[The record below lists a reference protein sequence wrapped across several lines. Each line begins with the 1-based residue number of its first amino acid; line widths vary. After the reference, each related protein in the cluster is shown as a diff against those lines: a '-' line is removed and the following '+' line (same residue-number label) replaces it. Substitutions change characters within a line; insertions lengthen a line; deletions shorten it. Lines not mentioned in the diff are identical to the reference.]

1 MKTKQIILACLLLS
15 TSLLMTSAQEKTTT
29 QSESRSLAKIE
40 ENSDHTTIEI
50 PGIKMEVNNYN
61 DTITKITLGH
71 KRFEI
76 IEDHNRSRIRMV
88 RIPREKFKGHWAGVD
103 LGFNGF
109 MNSDFKTSPPVGGE
123 FMDLNQGK
131 SVSIGLNFLQYSI
144 DLQRHKNNIGLV
156 TGLGWTFYNYRT
168 DSQYIIEKDNV
179 TGNTIGRYETDKNV
193 KKNKITASFI
203 NIPLLLEF
211 QIPAGQDHNNRFF
224 LSAGGYCG
232 FKLGSHTKVV
242 YGSGSDK
249 NKDKNRG
256 DINMRPFQYGAM
268 VRVGY
273 RFIKLYGT
281 YNFSTFYADNKGP
294 ELYPYTIGL
303 TLINF

>member
-1 MKTKQIILACLLLS
+1 MKTKQVILTCLLIGS
-15 TSLLMTSAQEKTTT
+15 SLLMANAQEETTKKN
-29 QSESRSLAKIE
+29 QSRSLAKIQE
-40 ENSDHTTIEI
+40 DFDQTTVEI
-50 PGIKMEVNNYN
+50 PGIKMEVKNHS
-61 DTITKITLGH
+61 DTITKITIGH
-71 KRFEI
+71 KRFEV

-109 MNSDFKTSPPVGGE
+109 MNSDFKTSPPADGE

-131 SVSIGLNFLQYSI
+131 SVSIGLNLFQYSI
-144 DLQRHKNNIGLV
+144 DLQRNKNNIGLV
-156 TGLGWTFYNYRT
+156 TGIGWTFYNYRT
-168 DSQYIIEKDNV
+168 DSQYIIEKDQV
-179 TGNTIGRYETDKNV
+179 TGNTMGRFEADKNV

-211 QIPAGQDHNNRFF
+211 QVPAGQDHNNRFF
-224 LSAGGYCG
+224 FSAGGYCG

-242 YGSGSDK
+242 YDDGGGKD
-249 NKDKNRG
+249 KDKNRG
-256 DINMRPFQYGAM
+256 DINIRPFQYGAM